1 MFANHRAIVY
11 GMITI
16 GAVLAVESARS
27 ETFSR
32 TLEGVAVA
40 LLMYWLAHSYSEYTQ
55 RRHDSER
62 PMRVRGLLGTMWD
75 ELAIV
80 IGAALPIAALLIC
93 WLAGATLV
101 TAVRVAIWTAA
112 ATVVAYEALAGFRER
127 LPRRDLALQTGLGML
142 LGVSVIALRLV
153 LH

>member
-11 GMITI
+11 GTITI
-16 GAVLAVESARS
+16 GAVLAVESARN
-27 ETFSR
+27 ETFLR

-55 RRHDSER
+55 RRHDSDR
-62 PMRVRGLLGTMWD
+62 PMRLTALLGTMWD

-93 WLAGATLV
+93 WLADATLV
-101 TAVRVAIWTAA
+101 TAVRVSIWTAA
-112 ATVVAYEALAGFRER
+112 GTVVVYELLAGFRDR
-127 LPRRDLALQTGLGML
+127 LPPRDLAVQTGLGML
-142 LGVSVIALRLV
+142 LGVSVIALRLI